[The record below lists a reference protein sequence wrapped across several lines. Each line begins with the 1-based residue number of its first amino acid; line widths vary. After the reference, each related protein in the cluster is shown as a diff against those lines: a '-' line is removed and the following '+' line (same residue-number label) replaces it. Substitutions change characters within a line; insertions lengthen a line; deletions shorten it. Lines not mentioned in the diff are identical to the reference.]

1 MSASAG
7 EGATLAACEYCHQI
21 VGAPRSF
28 ASMWHRGTEADAP
41 SCCLTEHYLRQQAG
55 QQAPQQPQEPQSSG
69 PINVRPR
76 AGAARS
82 GQTSP
87 LIIVD
92 ESRR

>member
-1 MSASAG
+1 MSAP
-7 EGATLAACEYCHQI
+7 LAACEYCHQI

-28 ASMWHRGTEADAP
+28 ASMWHRGTEVDAP
-41 SCCLTEHYLRQQAG
+41 SCCLVEHYLRQQVA
-55 QQAPQQPQEPQSSG
+55 QQAPPPPSG

-76 AGAARS
+76 QGSGQRQ

-92 ESRR
+92 ESLR